1 MKFLEIIYFV
11 LWNCCLGW
19 SLEYLYHI
27 LFRICSTMTESENT
41 RNILT
46 QSFRIQDNDMELI
59 NLNDVQ
65 RQTSRDSI
73 R

>member
-1 MKFLEIIYFV
+1 
-11 LWNCCLGW
+11 
-19 SLEYLYHI
+19 
-27 LFRICSTMTESENT
+27 MTESENT

-46 QSFRIQDNDMELI
+46 ESFRMEDNEMELS

-65 RQTSRDSI
+65 RQTSRGSITARQQLRKKRERSSLVLTAIVVLFLSCQSI